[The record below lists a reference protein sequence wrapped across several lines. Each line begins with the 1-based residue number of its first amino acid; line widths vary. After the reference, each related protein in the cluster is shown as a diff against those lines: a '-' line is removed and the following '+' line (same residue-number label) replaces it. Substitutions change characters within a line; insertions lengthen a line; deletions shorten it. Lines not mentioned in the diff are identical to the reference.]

1 MIDKQ
6 KLADIVGEDNVLDDA
21 VTLDAYGK
29 DMSFVNR
36 TRPVLVVRPHSA
48 AEVKQLVTLAAE
60 TLTPLVPVS
69 SGPPH
74 FRGDTVPSTGGAVV
88 VDLSDMKK
96 IIFVD
101 RARRVAMVEP
111 GVTFG
116 ELIPAA
122 EKEGVR
128 LNMPLLPR
136 STKSVVGSML
146 EREPVMMPSYQWDI
160 SDPLACVEVVFG
172 TGDDFRTGQ
181 AAGPGTIEEQWAVGG
196 KQKAPYGPH
205 VAAWHRL
212 VQGAQGTMGIVTWAS
227 LRCELLPRAQEPFV
241 VGSDTLS
248 PLLELAE
255 WLIRLRMVNE
265 CFVLSSTE
273 LAAIFAEDWPA
284 DFQRLRKALPAWVL
298 FYVVAGYD
306 YFPEERVAVSLKD
319 ISGLCQRLSL
329 EAVRAVGGLSAR
341 DIMKTVQ
348 RPSPEPYWKLRPKG
362 GCEDIFFLAPLGR
375 LELLVELMESLATK
389 AGLTAADCGIYL
401 QPTVQGTSWHC
412 EFDLFYD
419 PNDAADVARMREFV
433 PGAIRSLLEGGAFFS
448 RPYGESAGLIMNR
461 DAATVDILKRLKK
474 IFDPQAVMNP
484 GKLCF

>member
-6 KLADIVGEDNVLDDA
+6 KLTDIVGETSVHDEAA
-21 VTLDAYGK
+21 VLDAYSQ

-36 TRPVLVVRPHSA
+36 TRPAFVVKPHSA
-48 AEVKQLVTLAAE
+48 VEVRQLVTLASQ
-60 TLTPLVPVS
+60 TGTPLVPVS

-74 FRGDTVPSTGGAVV
+74 FRGDTVPGIGGALV
-88 VDLSDMKK
+88 VDLSEMKR

-122 EKEGVR
+122 EEEGVR

-146 EREPVMMPSYQWDI
+146 EREPVMMPSYQWDV

-172 TGDDFRTGQ
+172 TGEDFRTGQ
-181 AAGPGTIEEQWAVGG
+181 AAGPGTVEEQWAVGG
-196 KQKAPYGPH
+196 RQKAPYGPH

-212 VQGAQGTMGIVTWAS
+212 VQGAQGTMGVVTWAS
-227 LRCELLPRAQEPFV
+227 LRCELLPRLQEPFV
-241 VGSDTLS
+241 VGSDEVA
-248 PLLELAE
+248 PLLQLAE

-265 CFVLSSTE
+265 CFVLSNTD
-273 LAAIFAEDWPA
+273 LAAVFAQEWPA
-284 DFQRLRKALPAWVL
+284 DFKRLRNELPPWSL

-306 YFPEERVAVSLKD
+306 YFPEERVAVHLKD
-319 ISGLCQRLSL
+319 IAGLCQRLGL
-329 EAVRAVGGLSAR
+329 ETGKAVGGLSAR
-341 DIMKTVQ
+341 DIMKAVQ
-348 RPSPEPYWKLRPKG
+348 RPCPEPYWKLRRKG
-362 GCEDIFFLAPLGR
+362 GCEELFFLAPLGR
-375 LELLVELMESLATK
+375 LELLVALMETLAAR
-389 AGLTAADCGIYL
+389 AGLTTDDYGVYI
-401 QPTVQGTSWHC
+401 QPMVQGTSYHC
-412 EFDLFYD
+412 GFDLFYD
-419 PNDAADVARMREFV
+419 PGDGSEARRVKELV
-433 PGAIRSLLEGGAFFS
+433 VTATRNLLDSGAFFS
-448 RPYGESAGLIMNR
+448 RPYGEMAGLVMNR
-461 DAATVDILKRLKK
+461 DAATVDILRRLKK